1 MKMMSTAGL
10 LAIIAATAPSA
21 FAQSSLTLYGMIDE
35 GPEYNSNAGGKHL
48 YNLTTAAQGGSRWGF
63 RGSED
68 LGGGLSAIFR
78 LENGFDLGTGK
89 LGQGGLMF
97 GRQAYVGLAS
107 TRFGSVTLGRQYD
120 SVVDYIGPLTVG
132 DQWGGTIGSHPGDL
146 DNFDNSQRTN
156 NSVKYASANYD
167 GITFGGL
174 YGLGGV
180 AGNVT
185 QNQVWSLG
193 AGYTNGPL
201 ALGAVY
207 LNVRNPN
214 VSFFGNSTTGTATPA
229 ANSIT
234 SPVYSGYASAN
245 TYQVIGAGGNYTI
258 GAATLGATY
267 SNTKFMGLGN
277 TTQSGP
283 NPRHLGGEVT
293 FNNVELSF
301 KYQVLASLLVGLEYD
316 YTRGSSVNGADAAQY
331 HQGTLGVDYFLSK
344 RTDVYLVGV
353 YQHASGVDS
362 TGKPA
367 VAAINQVTASNS
379 NNQTV
384 VSLGFRHKF

>member
-1 MKMMSTAGL
+1 
-10 LAIIAATAPSA
+10 
-21 FAQSSLTLYGMIDE
+21 
-35 GPEYNSNAGGKHL
+35 
-48 YNLTTAAQGGSRWGF
+48 
-63 RGSED
+63 
-68 LGGGLSAIFR
+68 
-78 LENGFDLGTGK
+78 
-89 LGQGGLMF
+89 
-97 GRQAYVGLAS
+97 
-107 TRFGSVTLGRQYD
+107 
-120 SVVDYIGPLTVG
+120 VVDYIGPLTVG

-174 YGLGGV
+174 YSLGGV

-201 ALGAVY
+201 ALGAAY

>member
-174 YGLGGV
+174 YSLGGV

-201 ALGAVY
+201 ALGAAY

-229 ANSIT
+229 ANAIT

-277 TTQSGP
+277 TAQSGP
-283 NPRHLGGEVT
+283 NPRAPRRRSDIQQRRT
-293 FNNVELSF
+293 QF
-301 KYQVLASLLVGLEYD
+301 QVPGAGQSAGRARIRLHARQFGRTVQMRPSI
-316 YTRGSSVNGADAAQY
+316 TRARSAWTTSCRSEPMCIWSAFINTP
-331 HQGTLGVDYFLSK
+331 QG
-344 RTDVYLVGV
+344 
-353 YQHASGVDS
+353 
-362 TGKPA
+362 
-367 VAAINQVTASNS
+367 
-379 NNQTV
+379 
-384 VSLGFRHKF
+384 